1 MKRADE
7 IAYRDYVQARL
18 DPLRRSAF
26 LLCRDWDAVDDVV
39 AVTIG
44 KLYRHWHRAQQAD
57 NLDAY
62 VHGILTHTWLDERR
76 RPWRRRES
84 PVELLPEPAT
94 HDAEPGDGQLLALLS
109 RLPPRRRACV
119 VLRFYCD
126 LSVSQTADILGVS
139 EGTVKSQTARALATL
154 RVLATAD
161 QEQE

>member
-7 IAYRDYVQARL
+7 NAYRDYVRARL
-18 DPLRRSAF
+18 EPLRRSAF

-44 KLYRHWHRAQQAD
+44 KVYRHWDRAQRAD

-76 RPWRRRES
+76 RLWRRRED
-84 PVELLPEPAT
+84 PVEHLPEAAT
-94 HDAEPGDGQLLALLS
+94 HDAEPGDGHLLALLAT
-109 RLPPRRRACV
+109 LPPRRRACV

-154 RVLATAD
+154 RLLATAD